1 MSTYH
6 LRTIGTPSC
15 VGPRGALTLDDPL
28 LVPLLGILAVAGSD
42 GIEREELVVLLTP
55 NATSSQARNELD
67 RLLALVGAECGD
79 EHLVAQRGTRLMLTP
94 GAVSVD
100 FALLPAEAEHATS
113 AFLRDADI
121 KDAPEFADW
130 LAAARRRVRPKEI
143 DATPPQGRP
152 AMASARTVDTQRTSR
167 WITVA
172 LMLLVAVTA
181 AVVMTRPRRTAGFV
195 AGDPVLLADI
205 ENTTGD
211 TLLDRGILSAASIA
225 LQQSAHL
232 RLYSRAP
239 PRRLRAHAD
248 HQSRHRA
255 DVRVGPGGGRARS
268 GAIRAGVAAGPDGA
282 RIPGDRAPGRCRAR
296 EGGGGV
302 E

>member
-232 RLYSRAP
+232 RLYSRA
-239 PRRLRAHAD
+239 RLPAVYERMRITNRDTALTFELAQEVAERD
-248 HQSRHRA
+248 RVRFVLGLQLDRTELGYRVTARLA
-255 DVRVGPGGGRARS
+255 DVVLGK
-268 GAIRAGVAAGPDGA
+268 D
-282 RIPGDRAPGRCRAR
+282 
-296 EGGGGV
+296 
-302 E
+302 